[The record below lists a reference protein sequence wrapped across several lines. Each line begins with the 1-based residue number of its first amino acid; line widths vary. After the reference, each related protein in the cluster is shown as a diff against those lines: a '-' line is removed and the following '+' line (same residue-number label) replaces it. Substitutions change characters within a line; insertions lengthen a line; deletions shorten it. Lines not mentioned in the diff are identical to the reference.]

1 MTKETA
7 AHFIGHATARAL
19 CRDAGLYE
27 QAIGRAWERGDSHRL
42 EVLRALRAGG
52 I

>member
-19 CRDAGLYE
+19 CRDAGLY
-27 QAIGRAWERGDSHRL
+27 AAAVGRAWELGDSHRL
-42 EVLRALRAGG
+42 EVLRALRSA
-52 I
+52 